1 MFRLAHG
8 PGATLQQGII
18 LLHGS
23 SGNAAWVNYTS
34 PSDRTSPSSWRKSW
48 REPSGSAD
56 EGGR

>member
-1 MFRLAHG
+1 MFKLAHG

-23 SGNAAWVNYTS
+23 SGNAARVNY
-34 PSDRTSPSSWRKSW
+34 TSPSSWRKSW
-48 REPSGSAD
+48 CEPRGSAD